1 MLLPFLVCMWS
12 TPLAKLHSPR
22 QCFASVVA
30 GRAVDTLQQWE
41 RRILSR
47 RPRTLERRIAK
58 ALANCYTSCVSR
70 LDCSENHLPLELAG
84 DVFALFSRCSLTNR
98 TESVLHRKAVTVCT
112 LIHPDCNAY
121 PTPICAMSSAN
132 CTKIERPWRCVEAK
146 SDPSSRCS

>member
-22 QCFASVVA
+22 QCCQRG
-30 GRAVDTLQQWE
+30 GRAVNTLRQWE

-70 LDCSENHLPLELAG
+70 LDCSEIRLPLELAG
-84 DVFALFSRCSLTNR
+84 DIHVCALFALQFDEPNR
-98 TESVLHRKAVTVCT
+98 VGTSPEGGNCMYA
-112 LIHPDCNAY
+112 D
-121 PTPICAMSSAN
+121 TP
-132 CTKIERPWRCVEAK
+132 RL
-146 SDPSSRCS
+146 